1 MPTLDAPKSS
11 PHNVFR
17 PTARGGRGT
26 ARLALGGLCLL
37 TAGCLSSRPPQAPA
51 VLYPASSAEFSQLVA
66 QSKKPVLAV
75 FTSESCVA
83 CRTMGPTLETL
94 AADYR
99 GRLLVVHADLAK
111 TGGLIEEY
119 HLLKVPTVIVLRSN
133 QELARRQSLL
143 PPVLMRPFIDD
154 ALRRKPQ

>member
-1 MPTLDAPKSS
+1 MPTLDAPRRPPRNVPRPSS
-11 PHNVFR
+11 
-17 PTARGGRGT
+17 TGGRGL
-26 ARLALGGLCLL
+26 AVLALGGLSLL
-37 TAGCLSSRPPQAPA
+37 PAGCLSSRPPQPPA
-51 VLYPASSAEFSQLVA
+51 VLYPASSAEFRQLVA
-66 QSKKPVLAV
+66 QSRKPVLAV

-99 GRLLVVHADLAK
+99 GGLLVVHADLAK
-111 TGGLIEEY
+111 TGSLIEEY

-143 PPVLMRPFIDD
+143 PPVFMRPFIDD
-154 ALRRKPQ
+154 ALRRKSQ